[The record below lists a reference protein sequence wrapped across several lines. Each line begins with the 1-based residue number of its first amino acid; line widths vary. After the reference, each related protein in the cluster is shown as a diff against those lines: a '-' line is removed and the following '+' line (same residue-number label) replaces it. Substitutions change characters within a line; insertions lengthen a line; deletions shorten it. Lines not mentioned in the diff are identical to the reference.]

1 MKRRLAGL
9 LAAVLA
15 GGCGGKP
22 APGDAAG
29 PSAQPATVTEPPAAS
44 VQPADNVGFDQRLEL
59 QGIAFRV
66 SSPNSATGNSVTVT
80 TTGLEIDNSPWE
92 SPADGDVVGAEVG
105 DLDANGSPEI
115 YVYVRSRDPDARG
128 SLVGYAAN
136 NRKSLS
142 AINLPSLSDNPAAA
156 AGYRGHDEFALVEQS
171 LARRFPLYSGDGA
184 AAVPTGKT
192 RQLQYKLTAG
202 EAGWRLE
209 LVDSTEF

>member
-171 LARRFPLYSGDGA
+171 LARRFPLYSGDGDA
-184 AAVPTGKT
+184 ASPTGKT
-192 RQLQYKLTAG
+192 RQLQYRLIAG
-202 EAGWRLE
+202 EASWQLE
-209 LVDSTEF
+209 LVNSTEF

>member
-22 APGDAAG
+22 EPGEADG
-29 PSAQPATVTEPPAAS
+29 PLAQPAAANLPPAAS
-44 VQPADNVGFDQRLEL
+44 AKPADNVGFDQRFEL
-59 QGIAFRV
+59 QGIGFGV
-66 SSPNSATGNSVTVT
+66 SSPNAATGNSVAVT
-80 TTGLEIDNSPWE
+80 TTGLEIGNSPWE
-92 SPADGDVVGAEVG
+92 SPLDGDVVGAEAG

-136 NRKSLS
+136 YRKSLS
-142 AINLPSLSDNPAAA
+142 TIYLPPLSDNPAVV
-156 AGYRGHDEFALVEQS
+156 AGYRGHDEFALVERS
-171 LARRFPLYSGDGA
+171 LARRFPLYAGDGDA
-184 AAVPTGKT
+184 ALPTGKT
-192 RQLQYKLTAG
+192 RQLQYRLIPG

>member
-1 MKRRLAGL
+1 MEKWLAGL

-22 APGDAAG
+22 APGGAAG
-29 PSAQPATVTEPPAAS
+29 PSAQPAAANQPPAAS

-59 QGIAFRV
+59 QGIGFGV
-66 SSPNSATGNSVTVT
+66 SSPNAATANSVTVT

-136 NRKSLS
+136 YRKSLS
-142 AINLPSLSDNPAAA
+142 AIYLPPLSDDPAAV
-156 AGYRGHDEFALVEQS
+156 AGYRGHDEFALVERS
-171 LARRFPLYSGDGA
+171 LARRFPLYAGDGD
-184 AAVPTGKT
+184 AAVPTAKT
-192 RQLQYKLTAG
+192 RHLQYRLVAG

-209 LVDSTEF
+209 LVNSTEF

>member
-29 PSAQPATVTEPPAAS
+29 PSAQAAAANPPTAAN
-44 VQPADNVGFDQRLEL
+44 VQPADNASFDQRLEL

-142 AINLPSLSDNPAAA
+142 AINLPSLSDDPAAA

-171 LARRFPLYSGDGA
+171 LARRFPLYSGDGDA
-184 AAVPTGKT
+184 AGPTGKT
-192 RQLQYKLTAG
+192 RQLQYKLSMG
-202 EAGWRLE
+202 EASWQLE
-209 LVDSTEF
+209 LVNSTEF

>member
-1 MKRRLAGL
+1 LKRWLAGL

-15 GGCGGKP
+15 GGCGGKT

-29 PSAQPATVTEPPAAS
+29 PAAQPAAAPVPPAENA
-44 VQPADNVGFDQRLEL
+44 QPAANVGFDHRLEL
-59 QGIAFRV
+59 QGIGFHV
-66 SSPNSATGNSVTVT
+66 SSPNAVTGNSVVVT

-92 SPADGDVVGAEVG
+92 SPADGDVVGAEAG
-105 DLDANGSPEI
+105 DLDANGSPEV
-115 YVYVRSRDPDARG
+115 YVYVRSRDPAARG

-136 NRKSLS
+136 SRKSLS
-142 AINLPSLSDNPAAA
+142 AINLPPLSDDPAAV
-156 AGYRGHDEFALVEQS
+156 AGYRGHDEFAVVERS
-171 LARRFPLYSGDGA
+171 VARRFPLYSGEGD

-192 RQLQYKLTAG
+192 RQLQYGLVAG